1 MDGISAEHAN
11 LAHPILVVHLSLL
24 FNILFKHSMVAD
36 DFGRGIV
43 IPLLKNSDGNEFVC
57 DNYRGITLSL
67 IISKLFEI
75 VMMKIFEKQLE
86 SDPLQ
91 FGFKQKSSCQHALF
105 SLKTVVDHYVK
116 HGSTVNICALDISKA
131 FDRVDHYAL
140 LQLLMDRSLPRN
152 FIGILLD

>member
-131 FDRVDHYAL
+131 FDR
-140 LQLLMDRSLPRN
+140 
-152 FIGILLD
+152 